1 MNEHLFLTDLGAQ
14 ILSYTSTVLFLVYL
28 VLQIMKHKAMWN
40 IYIPSC
46 FAAIIT
52 FLDSNT
58 WAFAALNVYYV
69 VMGAVGI
76 MNYRNIANSAEAKEA
91 DTSGKILLK
100 KLPKRDIFIAVAITV
115 LGIPALYFILSAC
128 NDHTPLLDAVVTT
141 LSIIGTWWLTKS
153 YIQQWWLWIVAD
165 VFAIWMNI
173 ILVNLGYTD
182 KKPFIIM
189 FVFCIIS
196 SVIGLIT
203 WGKKGKY
210 VD

>member
-1 MNEHLFLTDLGAQ
+1 MNEHLFLSDTGAE
-14 ILSYTSTVLFLVYL
+14 ILSYTSTVLFVVYL
-28 VLQIMKHKAMWN
+28 FLQVMKHKAMWN
-40 IYIPSC
+40 VYIPSC
-46 FAAIIT
+46 LAAVVT

-69 VMGAVGI
+69 VMGAIGI
-76 MNYRNIANSAEAKEA
+76 RNYRYVAETAGE

-100 KLPKRDIFIAVAITV
+100 KLPLRDVLIALGLTV
-115 LGIPALYFILSAC
+115 VGIPALYFLLSYL

-153 YIQQWWLWIVAD
+153 YIQQWWLWIIAD
-165 VFAIWMNI
+165 VFAIWMNL
-173 ILVNLGYTD
+173 ILVDLGYRD
-182 KKPFIIM
+182 KLPFIVM

-196 SVIGLIT
+196 SFVGLVI
-203 WGKKGKY
+203 WSRKGKY